1 MGATQDNGA
10 AEQKD
15 ILEHAE
21 FVLAKRTEDNTQY
34 RVQILTREE
43 NSCTVMFYD
52 YGNTDSMVRSNIVLK
67 PCKIPAADLKD
78 ENIESQPT
86 EVTSSHETQLQKII
100 EPVKELI
107 ELEDD
112 LKEGDL
118 VLAKWA
124 EDRTWYTAQIKSTA
138 LDTVTVLFYDY
149 GNADIVD
156 KASIVTRSLTS
167 LPLI

>member
-1 MGATQDNGA
+1 M
-10 AEQKD
+10 
-15 ILEHAE
+15 
-21 FVLAKRTEDNTQY
+21 
-34 RVQILTREE
+34 
-43 NSCTVMFYD
+43 
-52 YGNTDSMVRSNIVLK
+52 
-67 PCKIPAADLKD
+67 
-78 ENIESQPT
+78 
-86 EVTSSHETQLQKII
+86 
-100 EPVKELI
+100 
-107 ELEDD
+107 EDD